1 MRGCGNARPYACTMS
16 SHTTPERFFADL
28 ASFSKFEELTED
40 RHFVPLPEDWFVVIT
55 DVRGSTRAIEAG
67 RYRDVNTIGAA
78 SISVVQEAI
87 AEELPFV
94 FGGDGATILVP
105 PTRLDAALEALT
117 GLAALARE
125 NFDLELR
132 VGRVAVR
139 ELDAAGTT
147 IEVAKH
153 ELAAG
158 RCIAVMR
165 GGGLAKAEQLVKG
178 DEATY
183 GIPTQSAEPK
193 ELKGL
198 TCRWQPIAS
207 RRGTMLS
214 LLVEARGDRPREVYA
229 EVLKELARVFGG
241 NLDVANPVEPETMRY
256 KSLVS
261 IVRDEWRQTARL
273 SWRSIYARL
282 FSIFASVLMFALRI
296 KPMGYDPEPYR
307 KAMRTHSDFRK
318 FDGVLRMV
326 IDCTDEEKAHIV
338 AMLEASA
345 ARGQLAYGVHGSRTA
360 LMTCY
365 VRGMSDGQHI
375 HFIDGANGGYAM
387 AAKGLKAQRG

>member
-1 MRGCGNARPYACTMS
+1 MHS
-16 SHTTPERFFADL
+16 KTPATGHPDRDL
-28 ASFSKFEELTED
+28 D
-40 RHFVPLPEDWFVVIT
+40 
-55 DVRGSTRAIEAG
+55 TR
-67 RYRDVNTIGAA
+67 RR
-78 SISVVQEAI
+78 
-87 AEELPFV
+87 
-94 FGGDGATILVP
+94 
-105 PTRLDAALEALT
+105 
-117 GLAALARE
+117 
-125 NFDLELR
+125 
-132 VGRVAVR
+132 
-139 ELDAAGTT
+139 
-147 IEVAKH
+147 
-153 ELAAG
+153 ELAAALDG
-158 RCIAVMR
+158 ALHAAAAPLT
-165 GGGLAKAEQLVKG
+165 GGL
-178 DEATY
+178 
-183 GIPTQSAEPK
+183 S
-193 ELKGL
+193 
-198 TCRWQPIAS
+198 PI
-207 RRGTMLS
+207 S
-214 LLVEARGDRPREVYA
+214 LLLAQTDWALHLATQPAQSLRLAMDAQRGLLDVCTGSLGSSQPPPGPSSEDLRFSHPAWQQWPYATWVQVYRAAEAWWKDATALRGMTA
-229 EVLKELARVFGG
+229 HHQELARVFGG

-307 KAMRTHSDFRK
+307 KALRTHSDFRK

-326 IDCTDEEKAHIV
+326 IDCTDEEKARIV

-365 VRGMSDGQHI
+365 VRGMRDGQHI